1 MSWQRSAI
9 KEVGKWLDPKSTFLI
24 IILQIWNRN
33 FYLNFYIQF
42 SFVIF
47 VNVIAYNSVVEFSSL
62 SESEFFDSVELEL
75 VDDSYSNDAFVDVLN
90 DEENVEVSDEVE

>member
-1 MSWQRSAI
+1 M
-9 KEVGKWLDPKSTFLI
+9 
-24 IILQIWNRN
+24 
-33 FYLNFYIQF
+33 
-42 SFVIF
+42 IF